1 MIVFSTAHQSFKGLS
16 VPNEKSARH
25 IDMKIILWIFYRF
38 FQIHLRRSR
47 IDMPKPYGVI
57 MDFSRTHRGRCPI
70 DMTPSLSDWYD
81 KDPLVSRW
89 WMTHSFRYDWWP
101 VILIRFTDSF
111 WIHYRDISLSY
122 RDETTQIS
130 YGLFFR
136 LMMGKAHIDMTQ
148 GCRIDMMMDALSL
161 RWLVSKWCGLSYW
174 YVSHTPIDM
183 TPSLVSI
190 CGGKGGFCTLC
201 YLSIGKSYFLSFWLE
216 SLKVINIIF

>member
-1 MIVFSTAHQSFKGLS
+1 MIVFSAAHQSSKGLS

-38 FQIHLRRSR
+38 FQIHRRRSR

-81 KDPLVSRW
+81 KDPIEMMDDL
-89 WMTHSFRYDWWP
+89 SFQYDWWP

-111 WIHYRDISLSY
+111 WIHYGDISLSY

-130 YGLFFR
+130 YGLFLDWWWARLILIWPKAVVLIWLDARFR
-136 LMMGKAHIDMTQ
+136 IEMIRIEMMSALVLICLSHSYWYDPLS
-148 GCRIDMMMDALSL
+148 RIDMWRERKILYPLLSL
-161 RWLVSKWCGLSYW
+161 NR
-174 YVSHTPIDM
+174 
-183 TPSLVSI
+183 
-190 CGGKGGFCTLC
+190 
-201 YLSIGKSYFLSFWLE
+201 
-216 SLKVINIIF
+216 KVIFLIILTGKIEGH

>member
-1 MIVFSTAHQSFKGLS
+1 MIVLSVAHQSSKGLS
-16 VPNEKSARH
+16 IQNEKSARH

-38 FQIHLRRSR
+38 FQIHRRRSR

-111 WIHYRDISLSY
+111 WIHYGDISLSY

-130 YGLFFR
+130 YGLFLDWWWARLILICPKAVVLIWLDARFR
-136 LMMGKAHIDMTQ
+136 IEMIRIEMMS
-148 GCRIDMMMDALSL
+148 ALVLICLSH
-161 RWLVSKWCGLSYW
+161 SYW
-174 YVSHTPIDM
+174 YDPLSRLDM
-183 TPSLVSI
+183 WRERKILYPLLSLNR
-190 CGGKGGFCTLC
+190 
-201 YLSIGKSYFLSFWLE
+201 
-216 SLKVINIIF
+216 KVIFLIILTGKIEGH